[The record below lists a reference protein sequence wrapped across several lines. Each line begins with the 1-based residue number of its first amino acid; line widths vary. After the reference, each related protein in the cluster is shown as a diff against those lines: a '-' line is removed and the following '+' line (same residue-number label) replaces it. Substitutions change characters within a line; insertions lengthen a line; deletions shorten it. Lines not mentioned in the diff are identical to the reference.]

1 MKKRFVLLTFLIS
14 TLGFSQS
21 VNVIL
26 PGQVLKLKS
35 TNLIAGSSIYLI
47 QNNNTV
53 AKAKGDNQG
62 FFTLAGTI
70 ATGSPFEVQISK
82 PGFISKK
89 ISFDVKKLEIPKKV
103 NTITVKL
110 LDSLIVELIP
120 VKAGVN
126 IQVGDKEYAE
136 KYTWNE
142 ALAICQAD
150 TKFKQ
155 KNIDSVLQIYKN
167 AELKIISDGFK
178 QKSSEF
184 ERVKNYTMA
193 IQYIDSATKV
203 GLKDTTIV
211 SKRISLEK
219 AKALQEKEILTLKE
233 IEKNLREGDSL
244 LTLFKWK
251 EAELKYKEA
260 LKKDPKN
267 AKAIDKIAEISVIKA
282 ADEKRKAEL
291 KLYGINRASCTKL
304 AASKKYSEAITAIKK
319 NELLQNIPSVLKE
332 RIPGTLDSLNALVG
346 LANLEKEIKTELTN
360 AKAFSVKGDL
370 TNSKAAYEK
379 VFALISNHKDPK
391 KQEVLKSETD
401 KQISQFIDAE
411 IKKAYDLHTKKQYD
425 KAIDSYQK
433 AMPLISILSDKALQT
448 QKINDVNDKIKS
460 AQKSKLD
467 DEKKFQEA
475 IVMVKNKL
483 DSATFDPQFNANP
496 EAKLAKVKSLLS
508 TEPLKSKAS
517 MADIK
522 ALNDRYLKV
531 NAYFTSNK
539 LKVKELELKDSLKAL
554 AAANALLIASG
565 TAEVGKIEVAFVTK
579 KLDILKKK
587 MEKPAP
593 VAKSNTRGFV
603 LNVPQG
609 TTEVKGS
616 VQDAYKD
623 IMLSEAM
630 KKQKVDLAMD
640 KIKDDI
646 DSKNELTQ
654 LQEAERA
661 ELQIA
666 YVAGANDQRAIID
679 QKEIDRNKALELQ
692 NVKAVDQNSY
702 DINRINKENLELTN
716 NFANYSEKVVDQKD
730 VANAKTIQQN
740 EENRKEST
748 SIVDKTIDNQDVR
761 KLAEYESHLLRVNE
775 QRTVTQNYEV
785 STYKNEVAVDS
796 INKRNQKAQDK
807 LTDYIDLRTY
817 EPNYLKDENG
827 VCFPWNKMTEKIYE
841 SKNEMGFTYLII
853 VRRIVVNPNGY
864 GVVFEQTTTDSGH
877 HAYTLNGQ
885 SIPESV
891 WMHDSTGEPV
901 FAEGVDVKT
910 DCN

>member
-1 MKKRFVLLTFLIS
+1 
-14 TLGFSQS
+14 
-21 VNVIL
+21 VIL

-142 ALAICQAD
+142 AMAICQAD

-211 SKRISLEK
+211 SKRIFLEK

-260 LKKDPKN
+260 LKKDPANVKAKN
-267 AKAIDKIAEISVIKA
+267 KITEIAVIKA

-332 RIPGTLDSLNALVG
+332 RIPGTLDSLNALVSI
-346 LANLEKEIKTELTN
+346 ANLEKEIKTELTN

-370 TNSKAAYEK
+370 TNSKATYEK

-391 KQEVLKSETD
+391 KQESLRLETD

-460 AQKSKLD
+460 AQKSKAD
-467 DEKKFQEA
+467 DEKKFQDA

-496 EAKLAKVKSLLS
+496 EAKLSKVKSLLS

-554 AAANALLIASG
+554 AAANALVIASG

-593 VAKSNTRGFV
+593 VAKSNTRGVV
-603 LNVPQG
+603 LNVPLG

-630 KKQKVDLAMD
+630 NKQKVDLAMD

-666 YVAGANDQRAIID
+666 YVEGANDQRAIID

-702 DINRINKENLELTN
+702 DINRINKENLALTN
-716 NFANYSEKVVDQKD
+716 NLANYSEKVVDQKD
-730 VANAKTIQQN
+730 VANAKTILQN
-740 EENRKEST
+740 EENR
-748 SIVDKTIDNQDVR
+748 
-761 KLAEYESHLLRVNE
+761 
-775 QRTVTQNYEV
+775 
-785 STYKNEVAVDS
+785 
-796 INKRNQKAQDK
+796 
-807 LTDYIDLRTY
+807 
-817 EPNYLKDENG
+817 
-827 VCFPWNKMTEKIYE
+827 
-841 SKNEMGFTYLII
+841 
-853 VRRIVVNPNGY
+853 
-864 GVVFEQTTTDSGH
+864 
-877 HAYTLNGQ
+877 
-885 SIPESV
+885 
-891 WMHDSTGEPV
+891 
-901 FAEGVDVKT
+901 
-910 DCN
+910 